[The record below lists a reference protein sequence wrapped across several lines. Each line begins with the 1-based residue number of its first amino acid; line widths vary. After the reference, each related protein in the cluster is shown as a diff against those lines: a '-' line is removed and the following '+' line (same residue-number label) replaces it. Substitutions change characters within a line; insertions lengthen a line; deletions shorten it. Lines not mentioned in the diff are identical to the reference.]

1 MPLEIVILAAGQGKR
16 MRSSLPKILHPL
28 AGRPLLSH
36 VLDTA
41 RALAPRRIIV
51 VHGNGAE
58 QVRTAF
64 ADAQVEWALQA
75 EQLGTG
81 HAVQQALPSISPDAD
96 VLILYADVPLVR
108 SDTLKRLL
116 DAGRDGL
123 AVMTAELADPTGYG
137 RIVRQASGNVA
148 RIVEQRDASASEL
161 ALREVN
167 AGFMAMSA
175 RRLAGW
181 LGKLT
186 NRNAQREYYLT
197 DVVSLAVGEGVPVR
211 AVKVDDAW
219 EVAGVN
225 SKRELAA
232 LERQYQA
239 KEADRLLGEAVTLA
253 DPARI
258 DVRGELTC
266 GADVAID
273 VNCVFEG
280 KVTLA
285 DGVRIGPNCLLRNV
299 RIGAGTQ
306 ILAFSHL
313 EDSEIGARC
322 RLGPYARLRPGNSL
336 DDEVH
341 VGNFVELKASRIGK
355 GSKANHLSY
364 IGDSE
369 VGAAVNV
376 GAGTITC
383 NYDGAAKHRTIIE
396 DECFIGSDTTL
407 VAPVR
412 VARGSYIGA
421 GSTINKDTPAGQL
434 TLSRARQVS
443 LPGWKPPTKTRSPIF
458 STIER
463 FISVSTSR
471 WIRRGHC
478 RT

>member
-1 MPLEIVILAAGQGKR
+1 L
-16 MRSSLPKILHPL
+16 
-28 AGRPLLSH
+28 
-36 VLDTA
+36 
-41 RALAPRRIIV
+41 
-51 VHGNGAE
+51 
-58 QVRTAF
+58 
-64 ADAQVEWALQA
+64 
-75 EQLGTG
+75 
-81 HAVQQALPSISPDAD
+81 
-96 VLILYADVPLVR
+96 
-108 SDTLKRLL
+108 
-116 DAGRDGL
+116 
-123 AVMTAELADPTGYG
+123 
-137 RIVRQASGNVA
+137 
-148 RIVEQRDASASEL
+148 
-161 ALREVN
+161 
-167 AGFMAMSA
+167 
-175 RRLAGW
+175 
-181 LGKLT
+181 
-186 NRNAQREYYLT
+186 
-197 DVVSLAVGEGVPVR
+197 
-211 AVKVDDAW
+211 
-219 EVAGVN
+219 
-225 SKRELAA
+225 
-232 LERQYQA
+232 

-266 GADVAID
+266 GTDVAID

-280 KVTLA
+280 SVTLG

-299 RIGAGTQ
+299 RVGAGTQ
-306 ILAFSHL
+306 ILPFSHL

-443 LPGWKPPTKTRSPIF
+443 LPAWKPPKKKK
-458 STIER
+458 
-463 FISVSTSR
+463 
-471 WIRRGHC
+471 G
-478 RT
+478 

>member
-1 MPLEIVILAAGQGKR
+1 MALEIIILAAGQGKR
-16 MRSSLPKILHPL
+16 MRSKLPKILHPL
-28 AGRPLLSH
+28 AGRPLLAH

-41 RALAPRRIIV
+41 RALTPRKIV
-51 VHGNGAE
+51 VVRGNGAE
-58 QVRTAF
+58 QVRAAF

-81 HAVQQALPSISPDAD
+81 HAVQQALPAISPDAE

-108 SDTLKRLL
+108 AATLKRLL

-123 AVMTAELADPTGYG
+123 AVMTAELGDPTGYG
-137 RIVRQASGNVA
+137 RILRQASGDVA
-148 RIVEQRDASASEL
+148 RIVEQGDASADEL
-161 ALREVN
+161 ALLEIN

-175 RRLAGW
+175 RRLSGW
-181 LGKLT
+181 LGRLT
-186 NRNAQREYYLT
+186 NRNAQKEYYLT
-197 DVVSLAVGEGVPVR
+197 DVVSLAVGDGVRVR
-211 AVKVDDAW
+211 GVKVEDAW

-232 LERQYQA
+232 IERQYQLN
-239 KEADRLLGEAVTLA
+239 EAARLLNEAVSLA

-258 DVRGELTC
+258 DVRGELSC
-266 GADVAID
+266 GTDVAID

-285 DGVRIGPNCLLRNV
+285 DGVRVGPNCLLRNV
-299 RIGAGTQ
+299 RVGPGTE

-336 DDEVH
+336 GDEVH
-341 VGNFVELKASRIGK
+341 IGNFVEVKASRIGK

-364 IGDSE
+364 IGDTD
-369 VGAAVNV
+369 VGARVNV

-383 NYDGAAKHRTIIE
+383 NYDGATKSRTIIE
-396 DECFIGSDTTL
+396 DDCFIGSDATL

-412 VARGSYIGA
+412 IARGSYIGA
-421 GSTINKDTPAGQL
+421 GSTISKDTPPDQL
-434 TLSRARQVS
+434 TVARARQVS
-443 LPGWKPPTKTRSPIF
+443 VPSWKPPKKK
-458 STIER
+458 
-463 FISVSTSR
+463 
-471 WIRRGHC
+471 G
-478 RT
+478 